1 MEKKILAI
9 IQARS
14 DSKRL
19 PNKILL
25 KLDKKNVIETI
36 YIDY

>member
-1 MEKKILAI
+1 MEKILAI
-9 IQARS
+9 VQARS

-25 KLDKKNVIETI
+25 KLYNKNIIETI
-36 YIDY
+36 YERL